1 MINDQATGA
10 TEASLYLSE
19 STVHLFP
26 KSVNFGSEKV
36 GNTSLPSTIYLKNV
50 GNAKL
55 SIFGITVTGT
65 SFLEKTTCGKT
76 LAIGG
81 LCTVQVSFK
90 PIVKGIQRGTVTISG
105 SATPNPQ
112 RIILQGTG
120 Q

>member
-1 MINDQATGA
+1 
-10 TEASLYLSE
+10 
-19 STVHLFP
+19 
-26 KSVNFGSEKV
+26 
-36 GNTSLPSTIYLKNV
+36 V

-55 SIFGITVTGT
+55 SIIDIILTGT

-90 PIVKGIQRGTVTISG
+90 PMVKGIQYGKVTISG

-112 RIILQGTG
+112 QIFLQGTG

>member
-1 MINDQATGA
+1 VINDQATGA